1 MRKSPFEILS
11 AILIDVL
18 FIICTCSLL
27 YMCHVQSKINEDR
40 QEYFDNLD
48 NYMTIK
54 QQYDTTT
61 NYNKIKIWS
70 KLKDAE
76 NKIR

>member
-1 MRKSPFEILS
+1 MRKSPFEIVS

-18 FIICTCSLL
+18 LIICTCSLL
-27 YMCHVQSKINEDR
+27 YMCHVQSKINENR

-48 NYMTIK
+48 NYMAIK

-61 NYNKIKIWS
+61 NYNKIKIWP